1 MTQNKTND
9 TNIVF
14 KEESYRII
22 GACMTVHKNLGAGF
36 LESVYSE
43 ALEMEFIKEKIP
55 YEKEK
60 KLPIYYNGQQL
71 KKFFVSDFVCF
82 GSIIV
87 ELKASNYLA
96 DVNFKQALNYLKATK
111 FRLALLV
118 NFGAPSL
125 LYKRILN

>member
-1 MTQNKTND
+1 MTQSNTND

-22 GACMTVHKNLGAGF
+22 GASMTVHKNLGAGF

-60 KLPIYYNGQQL
+60 KLPVYYNGQQL
-71 KKFFVSDFVCF
+71 KKFFKADFVCF
-82 GSIIV
+82 DSIIV
-87 ELKASNYLA
+87 ELKACN
-96 DVNFKQALNYLKATK
+96 
-111 FRLALLV
+111 
-118 NFGAPSL
+118 
-125 LYKRILN
+125 